1 MITGCVNCM
10 KWLWIRL
17 LQYYFP
23 PFKVVHFSQRKMT
36 STIAYFL
43 LALAPFSMALF
54 VHLNLP
60 SLCRT
65 TDLQQWYD
73 VWFCTGNVA
82 GRLSEW
88 HSAQTTQ
95 SIHVSKKGKI
105 IKWWYSLGDFHT
117 LHICALA
124 LTSQNWREFG
134 VAHPWPYLLRQCFKF
149 YQTVA
154 QDEFRILIPWD
165 PFQFRHKF

>member
-10 KWLWIRL
+10 KWFWIRL

-54 VHLNLP
+54 VHFSLP

-73 VWFCTGNVA
+73 VWFCTVNVA

-95 SIHVSKKGKI
+95 SIHVLQKRKDHQTEVLS
-105 IKWWYSLGDFHT
+105 WR
-117 LHICALA
+117 LHILHLCALA
-124 LTSQNWREFG
+124 DVTQLEGFWSSPSLTRTSSHNASNFTKQ
-134 VAHPWPYLLRQCFKF
+134 LLEMNSGF
-149 YQTVA
+149 
-154 QDEFRILIPWD
+154 
-165 PFQFRHKF
+165 